1 MKGLAERSKD
11 CRAAYSTGKA
21 GSRASLLS
29 LPVPCYGASSCGRT
43 LVPRLPSPNRSSGKR
58 SLVQTST
65 SAVKGWRLCMGNRFC
80 NPLELSLRAGGHLQL
95 HTQQSQFGGEDG
107 TVVCAQECR
116 LQIEQHNTYV
126 RGKRS
131 RRRSDRGKVRNC
143 KASDSGLIHQSTV
156 QCSPRYFHD
165 SREQ

>member
-1 MKGLAERSKD
+1 M
-11 CRAAYSTGKA
+11 
-21 GSRASLLS
+21 LS

-43 LVPRLPSPNRSSGKR
+43 SPNRSSGKR

-95 HTQQSQFGGEDG
+95 HSSQSQFGGEDG

-116 LQIEQHNTYV
+116 LQMNNTTHMYV
-126 RGKRS
+126 VSARGE
-131 RRRSDRGKVRNC
+131 
-143 KASDSGLIHQSTV
+143 GLIEVKYVIAKRRTRGLSTNLQYSV
-156 QCSPRYFHD
+156 LPGISTTAENNNKR
-165 SREQ
+165 